1 MNGSTRSRTMKTT
14 AKNDKAK
21 DKVDKLLAAIA
32 KDKLR
37 INTLETRIDH
47 SLDVHNVTVQSVRDA
62 LRAAYEAGMGSVLNL
77 L

>member
-1 MNGSTRSRTMKTT
+1 MKTT